1 MHFVLLQIREDEPA
15 AAQERLCFLE
25 SCGLGVHELQCF
37 NLVREPRLGW
47 ESVADAAGLFVGGA
61 GSHSAAD
68 DYEFSADLEAII
80 RQAVQTGMPFFGS
93 CFGHHA
99 LVRALGGQVVNDH
112 ASGEIGTFDIE
123 LTEEGLQ
130 DPLVDGFPGRFA
142 VQLGH
147 HDRIEALP
155 NGFIELACSERC
167 RYQLLR
173 LIGRPVYSSQF
184 HCEMSDAHLR
194 VRLEMYRDTYLSERA
209 TRDEVSRSLRPSP
222 WADKLLGRFV
232 DSLDLEGRTGPG
244 RGDS

>member
-1 MHFVLLQIREDEPA
+1 MRFVLLQIREDEPA

-25 SCGLGVHELQCF
+25 ACGLQMHELQCV
-37 NLVREPRLGW
+37 NLVREPHLRW

-61 GSHSAAD
+61 GSHSATAD
-68 DYEFSADLEAII
+68 YPFSADLKAVI
-80 RQAVQTGMPFFGS
+80 RQAVRTGMPFFGS

-99 LVRALGGQVVNDH
+99 LVRALGGEIVNDH
-112 ASGEIGTFDIE
+112 ASGEIGTFEID

-147 HDRIEALP
+147 HDRVEALP
-155 NGFIELACSERC
+155 SGFVELAHSERC

-173 LIGRPVYSSQF
+173 LAGRPVYSSQF
-184 HCEMSDAHLR
+184 HCEMSDEHLR

-232 DSLDLEGRTGPG
+232 DSLELADRTGSG
-244 RGDS
+244 